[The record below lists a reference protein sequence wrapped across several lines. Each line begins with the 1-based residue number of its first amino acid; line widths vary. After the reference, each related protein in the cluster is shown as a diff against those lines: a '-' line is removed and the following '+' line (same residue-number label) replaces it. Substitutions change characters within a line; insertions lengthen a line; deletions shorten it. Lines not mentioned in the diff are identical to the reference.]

1 MKATAVNNR
10 QKAGGGVVGFIGG
23 GNMAEALIKG
33 MLQSSKFKAQK
44 DILVSEPREER
55 REYLEKAYGIRT
67 TPSNKELVSSGSI
80 IVLAVKP
87 QNMAGVL
94 EEIAAAVT
102 AEKTVVSIAAG
113 ITLVYLQ
120 ARLQTKKLL
129 RVMPNTPALIQ
140 KGMSVMSLCDCL
152 EDRDLVVVR
161 EIFMSVGK
169 LLTLPEKYM
178 NAVTALSGSGPAFL
192 ALFIEAMID
201 AGVSMGLG
209 REQASEL
216 AIQTFIGTAGLLETG
231 MLPYKLRE
239 MVTSPGGTTAEGLK
253 AFEAKG
259 LKNITMDAMHA
270 ALLRAEELGRRE

>member
-1 MKATAVNNR
+1 MMKPAANGL
-10 QKAGGGVVGFIGG
+10 GGLVVGFIGG

-33 MLQSSKFKAQK
+33 MVQSSKNKAQR

-67 TPSNKELVSSGSI
+67 TPSNRELASSSSI

-87 QNMAGVL
+87 QNMAVVL
-94 EEIAAAVT
+94 EDIEDVVT

-113 ITLVYLQ
+113 ITLPHLQ
-120 ARLQTKKLL
+120 AKLKTKKLV

-140 KGMSVMSLCDCL
+140 KGMSVISLCDCL

-192 ALFIEAMID
+192 ALFIETMIE

-231 MLPYKLRE
+231 MLPDRLRE
-239 MVTSPGGTTAEGLK
+239 MVTSPGGTTAAGLK
-253 AFEAKG
+253 AFEDKG
-259 LKNITMDAMHA
+259 LKSITTDAMNA
-270 ALLRAEELGRRE
+270 ALARAEELGRRE